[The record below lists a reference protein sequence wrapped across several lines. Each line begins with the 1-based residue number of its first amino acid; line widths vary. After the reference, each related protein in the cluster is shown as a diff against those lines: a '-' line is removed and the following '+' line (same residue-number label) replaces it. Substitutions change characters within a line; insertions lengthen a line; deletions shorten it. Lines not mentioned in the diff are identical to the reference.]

1 MDLSEEEEGE
11 EDPGE
16 EDERTE
22 EEDPK
27 EQQVN
32 AWESEETVDDNKGCS
47 ASFPFTPA
55 HSDSGFAMCNDK
67 ASDEEDVSKN
77 DSNNNIDAVCSNSF
91 ATASISTGYSVSEKD
106 LTFGGLTFRD

>member
-1 MDLSEEEEGE
+1 MKFRSTTLDGWMDVSEEKEGE
-11 EDPGE
+11 ENPGE

-27 EQQVN
+27 EQQVY
-32 AWESEETVDDNKGCS
+32 ARECEKSVDDNEGCS

-55 HSDSGFAMCNDK
+55 HSDSGFTMYNDK

-91 ATASISTGYSVSEKD
+91 ATASTQFLKK
-106 LTFGGLTFRD
+106 T